1 MNVAGARILLTGA
14 TGGIG
19 HYLALE
25 LARRGA
31 SLALL
36 ARDENAVDE
45 LYSKVRALSPTAVG
59 LPFDLA
65 SPWGHDDIV
74 ECAAVSLGGLDV
86 IINNAGVQCFGELAD
101 ENPSAISRLI
111 AVNVTAP
118 LLLTRAALR
127 HFRTAGQG
135 HVVNVGSTFG
145 AIGYPHFA
153 AYSASKFAVRGF
165 SEALRREV
173 SDAGV
178 RVTYVSPRATDTAMN
193 TPRVRELQARSGTRL
208 DHPLRVA
215 DAVIQ
220 ALENDSA
227 ERQLGSAERFFAK
240 LNALLPRLFDK
251 ALVQQS
257 RAAMTCVDRK
267 TT

>member
-1 MNVAGARILLTGA
+1 MKIADARILLTGA

-19 HYLALE
+19 RHLALE

-36 ARDENAVDE
+36 ARDEADLDALCNE
-45 LYSKVRALSPTAVG
+45 VRGLGRGAFA

-65 SPWGHDDIV
+65 SSRGHDDIV
-74 ECAAVSLGGLDV
+74 ECAEVSLGGLDV
-86 IINNAGVQCFGELAD
+86 IINNAGVQCFGELSEEDPA
-101 ENPSAISRLI
+101 AIARLI

-127 HFRTAGQG
+127 YFQSAGSG

-153 AYSASKFAVRGF
+153 AYSASKFALRGF

-173 SDAGV
+173 ADAGV
-178 RVTYVSPRATDTAMN
+178 RVTYISPRATDTAMN
-193 TPRVRELQARSGTRL
+193 TPRVRELQARTGTRV
-208 DHPLRVA
+208 DPPSHVA
-215 DAVIQ
+215 QAVVDAI
-220 ALENDSA
+220 ENDAA
-227 ERQLGSAERFFAK
+227 ERQLGSPERFFAK
-240 LNALLPRLFDK
+240 LNALLPRLVDR
-251 ALVQQS
+251 ALVQQT
-257 RAAMTCVDRK
+257 RAAASSLDRSAA
-267 TT
+267 